1 VTPPEMVS
9 RRHVLQ
15 SLLAIGGLPLVA
27 CAPTTPAR
35 PASSRVL
42 APTVRDVSYGAHR
55 TQTMDVYLPAP
66 VDPDSTPVVFYVHGG
81 GWFAG
86 DKEEAANWASFLSE
100 AGCAF
105 VSINYRLTH
114 TSESFILS
122 HQIDDIG
129 AAITF
134 ALRQARD
141 WRVSTTKTAIMGA
154 SAGAHL
160 ALLYT
165 YAFDARR
172 AVNAAISFCGAL
184 DLTEPRLRV
193 ADVGADTGMS
203 GVTIGTLVSWL
214 LGQDYARDPAKW
226 RDASPITH
234 ISRSVVPTFLLHGKA
249 DELIP
254 YEQSVRAWKL
264 LTSHGVPS
272 ELELLD
278 DVKHDLLPL
287 DLTPSLRK
295 VHRFLRTYI

>member
-1 VTPPEMVS
+1 MVS
-9 RRHVLQ
+9 RRRMLQ
-15 SLLAIGGLPLVA
+15 SLLAIGALPSGASILTGHAMPATSGVLV
-27 CAPTTPAR
+27 PT
-35 PASSRVL
+35 L
-42 APTVRDVSYGAHR
+42 RDVPYGEHR
-55 TQTMDVYLPAP
+55 SQTLDVYLPAA
-66 VDPDSTPVVFYVHGG
+66 VHPDSTPIVLYVHGG

-86 DKEEAANWASFLSE
+86 NKDEAPDWASFLSE

-114 TSESFILS
+114 TAENFILR
-122 HQIDDIG
+122 HQIEDIG
-129 AAITF
+129 AAIAF
-134 ALRQARD
+134 ALRQAHA
-141 WRVSTTKTAIMGA
+141 WGVSATRTAIMGA

-172 AVNAAISFCGAL
+172 AVKAAISFCGVL
-184 DLTEPRLRV
+184 DLTERRLRV
-193 ADVGADTGMS
+193 ADAGADMG

-249 DELIP
+249 DEIVP
-254 YEQSVRAWKL
+254 YQQSVRAWEL
-264 LTSHGVPS
+264 LRSHGVSS

-278 DVKHDLLPL
+278 NVKHDLLPL
-287 DLTPSLRK
+287 DLTPSLLK
-295 VHRFLRTYI
+295 MHRFVRAHV